1 MHMMMNI
8 YSPVLLWIN
17 AKIAA
22 MLSSEYT
29 LIVLDDEDVPLASG
43 VKTNTLWT
51 VVICA
56 VCFVL
61 LLAFLYAAR
70 RNRLI
75 KRLSVLRKQNNVSSS
90 DYPFSLSKIE
100 EEILELENEIASAIG
115 VEA

>member
-90 DYPFSLSKIE
+90 DYHFSLSKIE